1 MAIYNNDRDPNISI
15 MKEKWQVRVFWGE
28 DLVRKL
34 ESYDNEELIE
44 CDIDKE
50 EWEYDGCD
58 KWYTFDTEAERNAF
72 LLGINEADGWWG
84 MRYVIPEDINEQI
97 N

>member
-1 MAIYNNDRDPNISI
+1 M
-15 MKEKWQVRVFWGE
+15 
-28 DLVRKL
+28 
-34 ESYDNEELIE
+34 IE

-72 LLGINEADGWWG
+72 LLGINEADGWYG
-84 MRYVIPEDINEQI
+84 SRVIIPEDINEQI
-97 N
+97 